1 MSALATVLNG
11 NTQNKQRLM
20 SCSIYRKLGA
30 GRLERIFQKS
40 VPNSSYNPEKANRR

>member
-20 SCSIYRKLGA
+20 SCSIYKKLGA
-30 GRLERIFQKS
+30 GRLES